1 MKKLIVILC
10 IIAFSAT
17 AAFAIDSYQVTGVV
31 TDVKADKIV
40 VKKGK
45 ENFEIAK
52 EAATPSKG
60 DVKVGSTVTVK
71 YTMKAT
77 SIEAKETGKKADK
90 KKDAKK

>member
-10 IIAFSAT
+10 IIAFSASV
-17 AAFAIDSYQVTGVV
+17 AFAVDSYQVTGTV

-52 EAATPSKG
+52 DAATPTKG
-60 DVKVGSTVTVK
+60 DVKVGSKVTVK
-71 YTMKAT
+71 YTMKAIN
-77 SIEAKETGKKADK
+77 IEGKDDTKKKDDK
-90 KKDAKK
+90 KKK